1 MKTILYVTILLF
13 VTTFKPITY
22 QKTKFIINHGDI
34 KLSLDND
41 TCTFISEHNIKWK
54 DFQKLNSDRKD
65 RWHNEKPNGP
75 YNKEHYNNSG
85 YDLGHLT
92 PAHITSY
99 NDTLQYH
106 SFSMFNQAPQ
116 LAGFNR
122 GKWKKMELGVEDT
135 ISKYKSD
142 VRIITGVV
150 YDNNK
155 KIYLSKSRIKI
166 PTYFY
171 KIISI
176 EKENKTYVWLG
187 SNLNGNVIKI
197 NIIYLNEILK
207 KYNNRLTFK

>member
-1 MKTILYVTILLF
+1 MKIISYIILIVLL
-13 VTTFKPITY
+13 VKPITY
-22 QKTKFIINHGDI
+22 QKTKFTINHGDI

-41 TCTFISEHNIKWK
+41 TCTFISEHNIKWA
-54 DFQKLNSDRKD
+54 DFQKLDSDRKD

-75 YNKEHYNNSG
+75 YKKEYYHNSG

-99 NDTLQYH
+99 DDTLQYH

-116 LAGFNR
+116 LADFNR
-122 GKWKKMELGVEDT
+122 GKWKMMELGVEDT

-155 KIYLSKSRIKI
+155 KTYLGKSRIKI
-166 PTYFY
+166 PIYYY
-171 KIISI
+171 KIVSI
-176 EKENKTYVWLG
+176 KNKTFVWLG
-187 SNLNGNVIKI
+187 SNLNGSVINI

-207 KYNNRLTFK
+207 KYNNKMFFK